1 MARSLTTR
9 DIHALMNQL
18 VKEATGQ
25 ENSIQVV
32 DSSSFISAGE
42 QVLATGTENTI
53 NSLSLV
59 VGRSF
64 MAVRPYGAKFN
75 IINAIDTGAYAHRI
89 RKISYYSRNAK
100 PSGDWNT
107 QLYTNLKGGF
117 TNGQNAVD
125 GTAQSTKSQW
135 EQNPAVVLEM
145 NFAGSSTWE
154 DSTTVYEN
162 QLKQAFRDEASFA
175 QFVAG
180 IMTEKA
186 NDIESQKE
194 AYNRIVLLNFIA
206 GVYDMA
212 STGSVVNLTEAFNT
226 EFNTNYTSA
235 QLRTTYLKDFLA
247 FMVAKIKIDSRMM
260 TNRSLKNHWSPA
272 KVVDEVPHYLLRHTP
287 YDRQRLLLHS
297 PLITK
302 SESYVFPSL
311 FNEKYL
317 KIENYE
323 GVDFW
328 QNEANPASIDVVP
341 AIPNKTTPANGQIQG
356 DEVKLD
362 YLVGILY
369 DVDAMM
375 TDYQLEGALST
386 PVEARKRY
394 RNIWWTFARNGIN
407 DFTENAI
414 IYYMADPEPTPT
426 PTPDTPDNGNS

>member
-59 VGRSF
+59 VGRSL

-107 QLYTNLKGGF
+107 QLYTNLKGGY
-117 TNGQNAVD
+117 TNGQNVVD

-162 QLKQAFRDEASFA
+162 QLKQAFRSEADFA
-175 QFVAG
+175 QFVSG

-194 AYNRIVLLNFIA
+194 AYNRVVLLNFIA

-362 YLVGILY
+362 YLVGVLY

>member
-9 DIHALMNQL
+9 DIHALMNAL

-25 ENSIQVV
+25 QNTLQVV
-32 DSSSFISAGE
+32 NSSTFISAGE
-42 QVLATGTENTI
+42 QVLATGTENVL

-59 VGRSF
+59 LGRTLV
-64 MAVRPYGAKFN
+64 AVRPYNAKFN
-75 IINAIDTGAYAHRI
+75 MINAIDTGAYTHRL
-89 RKISYYSRNAK
+89 RKVSFYSRNAK

-107 QLYTNLKGGF
+107 QLYTNLKGGY
-117 TNGQNAVD
+117 TNGQNVVD

-135 EQNPAVVLEM
+135 EQNPAVVLEL

-154 DSTTVYEN
+154 DSTTVYED
-162 QLKQAFRDEASFA
+162 QLKQAFRSEEAFG

-194 AYNRIVLLNFIA
+194 AYNRMVLLNFIA
-206 GVYDMA
+206 GVVDME
-212 STGSVVNLTEAFNT
+212 STGSVVNLTYEYNQKFG
-226 EFNTNYTSA
+226 TNYTSA
-235 QLRTTYLKDFLA
+235 QLRSTYIESFLKFFAGRLKVDA
-247 FMVAKIKIDSRMM
+247 RKM
-260 TNRSLKNHWSPA
+260 TNRSLKYHWSPA
-272 KVVDEVPHYLLRHTP
+272 KVVDDVPHYLLRHTP
-287 YDRQRLLLHS
+287 FDRQRLLLHS
-297 PLITK
+297 PLITEA
-302 SESYVFPSL
+302 ESYVFPTI
-311 FNEKYL
+311 FNPELL

-323 GVDFW
+323 GVDYW

-341 AIPNKTTPANGQIQG
+341 AIPNKTTPANGQVAG
-356 DEVKLD
+356 DEVKID

-369 DVDAMM
+369 DEDAIM
-375 TDYQLEGALST
+375 TDYQLESSLST

-414 IYYMADPEPTPT
+414 VYYMADPEPEPE
-426 PTPDTPDNGNS
+426 PGQD

>member
-9 DIHALMNQL
+9 DIHALMNAL

-25 ENSIQVV
+25 ETTLQVV
-32 DSSSFISAGE
+32 NTSTFISAGE
-42 QVLATGTENTI
+42 QVLATGTENVL

-59 VGRSF
+59 LGRTLIG
-64 MAVRPYGAKFN
+64 VRPYNAKFN
-75 IINAIDTGAYAHRI
+75 MINAIDTGAYSHRL
-89 RKISYYSRNAK
+89 RKISFYSRNAQ

-107 QLYTNLKGGF
+107 QLYTNLKGGY
-117 TNGQNAVD
+117 TNGQNIVD

-135 EQNPAVVLEM
+135 EQNPAVPLEL

-154 DSTTVYEN
+154 DSTTVYED
-162 QLKQAFRDEASFA
+162 QLKQAFRDEASFG

-206 GVYDMA
+206 GVIDME
-212 STGSVVNLTEAFNT
+212 STGSAVNLTY
-226 EFNTNYTSA
+226 EFNQEFGTNYTSA

-247 FMVAKIKIDSRMM
+247 FMVARIKIDSRML
-260 TNRSLKNHWSPA
+260 TNRSLKCHWSPA
-272 KVVDEVPHYLLRHTP
+272 KVIDEVPHYLLRHTP

-311 FNEKYL
+311 FNEQYL

-341 AIPNKTTPANGQIQG
+341 AIPNKTTPASGQVAG
-356 DEVKLD
+356 SEVKLD
-362 YLVGILY
+362 YLVGVLY
-369 DVDAMM
+369 DVDAVM
-375 TDYQLEGALST
+375 TDYQLESSLST
-386 PVEARKRY
+386 PLEARKRY
-394 RNIWWTFARNGIN
+394 RNVWWTFSRNGIN

-414 IYYMADPEPTPT
+414 VYYMADPVEPTPT
-426 PTPDTPDNGNS
+426 PDNQD